1 MFKFQPF
8 FVSIFVSQSEV
19 LKVIS
24 YFQKKVCISTKRGK
38 NYLEVVENIINTHKC
53 CSGAYLQKSK
63 SSQKSLINGLINLR
77 NYNFFLQ

>member
-1 MFKFQPF
+1 MFEFQPF

-24 YFQKKVCISTKRGK
+24 YLKKKECISTRRGN
-38 NYLEVVENIINTHKC
+38 NYLEAVENIMNTHKC

-63 SSQKSLINGLINLR
+63 SSQKTLVNGLINLR
-77 NYNFFLQ
+77 N